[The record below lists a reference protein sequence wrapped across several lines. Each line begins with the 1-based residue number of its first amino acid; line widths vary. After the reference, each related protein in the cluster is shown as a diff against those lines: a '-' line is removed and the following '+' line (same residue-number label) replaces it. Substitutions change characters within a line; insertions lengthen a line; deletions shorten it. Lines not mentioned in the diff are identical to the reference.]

1 MKEKDKWYKG
11 GRPEMKPEERA
22 TRVVQ
27 VRFTQAEY
35 DQLLARKAT
44 VRTLTVST
52 YVRAVCLN
60 KPLRLKPE
68 RSTYQD
74 ILLSLL
80 RDTRSDVLRIGI
92 NINQA
97 ARRIN
102 STTDYQD
109 LPREVTRMVSDMA
122 RFDAQLQE
130 VMAAISKGSG
140 EV

>member
-1 MKEKDKWYKG
+1 
-11 GRPEMKPEERA
+11 MKPEERA
-22 TRVVQ
+22 TKVVQ
-27 VRFTQAEY
+27 VRFTPAEY

-44 VRTLTVST
+44 VKTQTVST

-68 RSTYQD
+68 RSTYQN
-74 ILLSLL
+74 ILLSLIQE
-80 RDTRSDVLRIGI
+80 TRSDVLRIGV

-109 LPREVTRMVSDMA
+109 LQREVNRMSTDMA
-122 RFDAQLQE
+122 RFDAQLRE
-130 VMAAISKGSG
+130 VMATILKENG
-140 EV
+140 EAFN

>member
-1 MKEKDKWYKG
+1 
-11 GRPEMKPEERA
+11 MKPEERA

-27 VRFTQAEY
+27 VRFTPAEY

-44 VRTLTVST
+44 VKTQTVST
-52 YVRAVCLN
+52 YVRALCLN

-80 RDTRSDVLRIGI
+80 RETRSDVLRIGI
-92 NINQA
+92 NINRA

-102 STTDYQD
+102 STTDYHD
-109 LPREVTRMVSDMA
+109 LQREVNRMASDMA
-122 RFDAQLQE
+122 RFDAQLRE
-130 VMAAISKGSG
+130 VMTIVLKEGG
-140 EV
+140 EI

>member
-1 MKEKDKWYKG
+1 
-11 GRPEMKPEERA
+11 MKPEERA
-22 TRVVQ
+22 EKVVQ

-35 DQLLARKAT
+35 NQLLARKAT
-44 VRTLTVST
+44 VKTQTVSS
-52 YVRAVCLN
+52 YVRAICLN

-74 ILLSLL
+74 ILLSLIQE
-80 RDTRSDVLRIGI
+80 TRSDVLRIRV

-109 LPREVTRMVSDMA
+109 LQQEVTRMASDMV
-122 RFDAQLQE
+122 RFDAQLRE
-130 VMAAISKGSG
+130 VIAAVLKGGG
-140 EV
+140 EM

>member
-68 RSTYQD
+68 RSTYQN
-74 ILLSLL
+74 ILLSLIQE
-80 RDTRSDVLRIGI
+80 TRSDVLRIGV

-109 LPREVTRMVSDMA
+109 LQREVNKMASDMA
-122 RFDAQLQE
+122 RFDAQLRE
-130 VMAAISKGSG
+130 VMGTILKDGG